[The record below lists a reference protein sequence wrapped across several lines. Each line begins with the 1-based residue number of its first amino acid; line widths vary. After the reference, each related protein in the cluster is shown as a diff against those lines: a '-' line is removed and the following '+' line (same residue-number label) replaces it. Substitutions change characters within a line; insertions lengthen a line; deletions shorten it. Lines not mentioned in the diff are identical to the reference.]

1 MQRGKNGLQYYGI
14 IAAECGARPEVRS
27 MAKFKNPLK
36 GVKVTY
42 TRTHPLTRV
51 VLIAFLTLSIITLL
65 TLRFLSWQRTS
76 QIEDMRQEAAALEA
90 ENDDLQEKIDGK
102 DSVEGLEQI
111 AGDEL
116 DLVDPDTIVIDPNP

>member
-1 MQRGKNGLQYYGI
+1 
-14 IAAECGARPEVRS
+14 
-27 MAKFKNPLK
+27 MAKFKNPFA

-51 VLIAFLTLSIITLL
+51 VIIAFLTLSLITLA
-65 TLRFLSWQRTS
+65 TLRYLSWQKTS
-76 QIEDMRQEAAALEA
+76 QIEDMRREAAALEA

>member
-1 MQRGKNGLQYYGI
+1 
-14 IAAECGARPEVRS
+14 

>member
-1 MQRGKNGLQYYGI
+1 
-14 IAAECGARPEVRS
+14 
-27 MAKFKNPLK
+27 MAKFKNPFA

-51 VLIAFLTLSIITLL
+51 VLIAFLTLSLVTLL
-65 TLRFLSWQRTS
+65 TLRYLSWQRTS
-76 QIEDMRQEAAALEA
+76 QIEAMRQEAAALEA
-90 ENDDLQEKIDGK
+90 ENDDLREKIDGK

-116 DLVDPDTIVIDPNP
+116 GLVDPDTIVIDPNP